1 MPDFIP
7 SVLVV
12 EDSPTQAKLLSACLL
27 QLGLPLVGPAA
38 TATDALALCATTW
51 PALAIIDLSLAAGH
65 DGVALA
71 QELRQQGPLPLI
83 FISATDDTVLLARA
97 RALQPLAVLPK
108 PFTITSLRRMVELA
122 LYGHARTPLDWQ
134 TSSPAAATEY
144 AASPWLFVRERDVLM
159 RLAVADVTCVHT
171 EQKHAVITLASGRRH
186 SVRTPLAELLL
197 SLPDTFAQVH
207 RSWLVNLNY
216 IEYVDPLAGVIRLP
230 GAVEAPLGRTY
241 RDELLRRLTLI
252 S

>member
-1 MPDFIP
+1 MSNFTP
-7 SVLVV
+7 SVLVA

-38 TATDALALCATTW
+38 TATEALALCATTW

-71 QELRQQGPLPLI
+71 QELRERGPLPLI

-97 RALQPLAVLPK
+97 RALQPLAILPK
-108 PFTITSLRRMVELA
+108 PFTITSLRRMTELGI
-122 LYGHARTPLDWQ
+122 YGQARTPLDWQ
-134 TSSPAAATEY
+134 AVPTTTESVV
-144 AASPWLFVRERDVLM
+144 SPWLFVRERDVLM

-171 EQKHAVITLASGRRH
+171 EQKHAVITLVSGRRH

-207 RSWLVNLNY
+207 RSWLVNLNF
-216 IEYVDPLAGVIRLP
+216 IEYVDPLAGIIRLP
-230 GAVEAPLGRTY
+230 GTLEAPLGRTY

>member
-1 MPDFIP
+1 MNNFTP
-7 SVLVV
+7 SVLVA

-38 TATDALALCATTW
+38 TAPEALALCATTW

-71 QELRQQGPLPLI
+71 QKLRERGPLPLI

-97 RALQPLAVLPK
+97 RALQPLAILPK
-108 PFTITSLRRMVELA
+108 PFTITSLRRMTELGI
-122 LYGHARTPLDWQ
+122 YGHARTPLDWQ
-134 TSSPAAATEY
+134 AGSSTAEPV
-144 AASPWLFVRERDVLM
+144 ASPWLFVRERDVLM

-171 EQKHAVITLASGRRH
+171 EQKHAVITLVSGRRH

-216 IEYVDPLAGVIRLP
+216 IEYVDPLAGIIRLP
-230 GAVEAPLGRTY
+230 GTLEAPLGRTY

>member
-1 MPDFIP
+1 MSAFTP

-12 EDSPTQAKLLSACLL
+12 EDSPVQAKLLSACLL

-38 TATDALALCATTW
+38 TATDALTLCTTTW
-51 PALAIIDLSLAAGH
+51 PALAIIDLNLATGH

-71 QELRQQGPLPLI
+71 QALREQGPLPLI
-83 FISATDDTVLLARA
+83 FVSATDDTVLLARA

-122 LYGHARTPLDWQ
+122 IYGQARTPLDWSV
-134 TSSPAAATEY
+134 SSTAES

-159 RLAVADVTCVHT
+159 RLAAADIVYVRT
-171 EQKHAVITLASGRRH
+171 EQKHAVITLVSGRRH

-197 SLPDTFAQVH
+197 SLPDTFVQVH
-207 RSWLVNLNY
+207 RSWLVNLDY
-216 IEYVDPLAGVIRLP
+216 IEYVDPLSGIIRLP

>member
-1 MPDFIP
+1 MSGFTP

-12 EDSPTQAKLLSACLL
+12 EDSPAQAKLLSACLL

-38 TATDALALCATTW
+38 TATDALTLCAATW
-51 PALAIIDLSLAAGH
+51 PALAIVDLGLAAGH

-83 FISATDDTVLLARA
+83 FVSATDDTVLLARA
-97 RALQPLAVLPK
+97 RALQPLAILPK

-122 LYGHARTPLDWQ
+122 IYGQARTPLDWQ
-134 TSSPAAATEY
+134 AGAGSEPASAQ
-144 AASPWLFVRERDVLM
+144 WLFVRERDVLM
-159 RLAVADVTCVHT
+159 RLAVADITCVHT
-171 EQKHAVITLASGRRH
+171 EQKHAVITLVSGRRH

-197 SLPDTFAQVH
+197 SLPDTFTQVH

-216 IEYVDPLAGVIRLP
+216 IEYVDPLASVIRLP
-230 GAVEAPLGRTY
+230 GTVEAPLGRTY

>member
-1 MPDFIP
+1 MSTVTP

-12 EDSPTQAKLLSACLL
+12 EDSPTQARLLSVCLL
-27 QLGLPLVGPAA
+27 QLGLPLLGPAA
-38 TATDALALCATTW
+38 TATDALALCASTW
-51 PALAIIDLSLAAGH
+51 PALAIIDLGLAAGN
-65 DGVALA
+65 DGIALA
-71 QELRQQGPLPLI
+71 QELRQKGPLPLI
-83 FISATDDTVLLARA
+83 FISATDDTALLTRA
-97 RALQPLAVLPK
+97 RELQPLALLPK
-108 PFTITSLRRMVELA
+108 PFTITSLRRMVELGI
-122 LYGHARTPLDWQ
+122 YGQARTPLDWSA
-134 TSSPAAATEY
+134 TSTAEP

-159 RLAVADVTCVHT
+159 RIAIADITCVHT
-171 EQKHAVITLASGRRH
+171 EQKHAVITLVSGRRH

-197 SLPDTFAQVH
+197 SLPDTFVQVH

-216 IEYVDPLAGVIRLP
+216 IEYVDPLAGIIRLP